1 MERRY
6 IIRLLIVIL
15 LSISGN
21 AYADGGLPFLEV
33 TNASGQD
40 QTFSVSLQ
48 IIMLMTLMTM
58 MPALLLTMTSFT
70 RVIIV
75 LGMLRQAMGMPQT
88 PSNQILIGMSLF
100 LTFFVMSPVMTQVY
114 EESIIPYT
122 EEKVSFSDAV
132 STAQSPVKGFMIK
145 QVRFEDL
152 ELFANLAKIPV
163 DIERALETKGESIPL
178 SVMVPAFI
186 TSEIK
191 TAFQIGLL
199 LFIPFLVID
208 LIVASILMAMGMM
221 MLSPLIISL
230 PFKIMVFILVDGW
243 TLIMGTLASSF
254 G

>member
-1 MERRY
+1 LERRY

>member
-1 MERRY
+1 M
-6 IIRLLIVIL
+6 IRLLIVIL